1 MKWTDAMVLMSA
13 LTYGTNATTST
24 GSVNIIKTVTIA
36 HFIRTMHTEN
46 VMFVLVQLLRT
57 VTLVH
62 GIHATGTISSVTII
76 KQGAIV
82 QYILIT
88 EESLKNQ
95 MEDLLTSKIHAECRF
110 NYLLLFLILY
120 IVLTII
126 IT

>member
-1 MKWTDAMVLMSA
+1 MVLMSA

-95 MEDLLTSKIHAECRF
+95 MEDLLTSKMHAECRF

>member
-1 MKWTDAMVLMSA
+1 M
-13 LTYGTNATTST
+13 
-24 GSVNIIKTVTIA
+24 
-36 HFIRTMHTEN
+36 
-46 VMFVLVQLLRT
+46 
-57 VTLVH
+57 H

-76 KQGAIV
+76 EIGTIV
-82 QYILIT
+82 QYILNT
-88 EESLKNQ
+88 KESLKNQ